1 MKTYDMDGLSAGWV
15 AGESVASL
23 AGRFGLGMTTI
34 RNMQSAGRLPWRE
47 SQRDEEP
54 EAPSAEDAA
63 ASEDSLRLSPWVQAR
78 IKELDIHGRRDAKPV
93 DVMLTKVVARRTWAK

>member
-1 MKTYDMDGLSAGWV
+1 MKTYDMDGLQAGWL

-23 AGRFGLGMTTI
+23 AGRFGLGITTI
-34 RNMQSAGRLPWRE
+34 RNMQSAGRLPWRQ

-63 ASEDSLRLSPWVQAR
+63 ASEDSLQLSPWVQAR
-78 IKELDIHGRRDAKPV
+78 IKELDIHGRREAKPL
-93 DVMLTKVVARRTWAK
+93 DVMTTKLVAARKWVR